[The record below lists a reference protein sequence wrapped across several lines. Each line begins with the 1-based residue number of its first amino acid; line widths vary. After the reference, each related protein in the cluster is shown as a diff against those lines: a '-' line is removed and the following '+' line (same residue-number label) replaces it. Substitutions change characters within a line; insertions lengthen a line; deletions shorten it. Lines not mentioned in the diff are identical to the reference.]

1 VNLRHLFEAI
11 LMHPLPVPSIRMF
24 EGLEADRTDNT
35 VETGMGQVGEFSV
48 NFRRSTSF
56 LCVREPTDFPN
67 PRGR

>member
-11 LMHPLPVPSIRMF
+11 QLYPLPVPSIRMF
-24 EGLEADRTDNT
+24 EGSEADRTDTT
-35 VETGMGQVGEFSV
+35 VEAGMSQVGEFSI
-48 NFRRSTSF
+48 NFRQSTSF